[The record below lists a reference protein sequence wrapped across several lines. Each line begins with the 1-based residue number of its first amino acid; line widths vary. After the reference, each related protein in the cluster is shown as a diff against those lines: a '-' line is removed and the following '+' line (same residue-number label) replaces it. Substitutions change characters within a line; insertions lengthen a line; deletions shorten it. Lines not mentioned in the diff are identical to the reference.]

1 MSEIKVA
8 TNDEVESNINNKDSI
23 ILDVREPAEYASEHI
38 PNSILIP
45 LGELDRRLDELD
57 KTKKVYV
64 ICRTG
69 NRSGY
74 AVEYMMSQGFNDIYN
89 VLPGMINWTGSTD
102 TKFK

>member
-8 TNDEVESNINNKDSI
+8 TNDEVESKINDDNSI
-23 ILDVREPAEYASEHI
+23 ILDVREPGEFALKHV

-45 LGELDRRLDELD
+45 LGELDRRLEELD
-57 KTKKVYV
+57 KNKTIYV

-74 AVEYMMSQGFNDIYN
+74 AVQYMMSQGFNDIYN
-89 VLPGMINWTGSTD
+89 VLPGMINWTGATD
-102 TKFK
+102 TKF